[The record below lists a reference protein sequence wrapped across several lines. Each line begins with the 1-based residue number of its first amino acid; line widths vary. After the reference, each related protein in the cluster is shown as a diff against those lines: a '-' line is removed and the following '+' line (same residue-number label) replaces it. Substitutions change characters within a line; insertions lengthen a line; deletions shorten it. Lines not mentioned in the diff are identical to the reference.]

1 MRTLSIR
8 TLFACAAA
16 AVHGAAIA
24 QGAGAFPEPPDARLR
39 AGRTVW
45 LGTCRGCHGNSMS
58 DAPNVKNTKDW
69 QPRLA
74 RGRAALYASALGG
87 RKGQGDIE
95 MPARGG
101 NATLTD
107 DEVRAA
113 VDYMVWLVE
122 PRKETR

>member
-1 MRTLSIR
+1 MGTAPFRML
-8 TLFACAAA
+8 LAGAAL

-24 QGAGAFPEPPDARLR
+24 QGAGPFPEPSDAHLR

-45 LGTCRGCHGNSMS
+45 LGTCRDCHGNSMS
-58 DAPNVKNTKDW
+58 DAPYVKNTKDW

-87 RKGQGDIE
+87 RKGAGGTE

-101 NATLTD
+101 NANLTD
-107 DEVRAA
+107 DQVRAA

-122 PRKETR
+122 PRKEMR

>member
-1 MRTLSIR
+1 MSALPIR
-8 TLFACAAA
+8 MLFCVALGA
-16 AVHGAAIA
+16 HGAAVA
-24 QGAGAFPEPPDARLR
+24 QATVPFPEPSDVRLR

-45 LGTCRGCHGNSMS
+45 LGTCRDCHGNSMS
-58 DAPNVKNTKDW
+58 DAPYVKNTKDW

-87 RKGQGDIE
+87 RKGEGGIE

-101 NATLTD
+101 NAELTD
-107 DEVRAA
+107 DEVKAA

-122 PRKETR
+122 PRKEYP

>member
-1 MRTLSIR
+1 MGTAPFRML
-8 TLFACAAA
+8 LAGAAL
-16 AVHGAAIA
+16 AVHVAAIA
-24 QGAGAFPEPPDARLR
+24 QGAGPFPEPSDAHLR

-45 LGTCRGCHGNSMS
+45 LGTCRDCHGNSMS
-58 DAPNVKNTKDW
+58 DAPTVKNTKDW

-87 RKGQGDIE
+87 RKGAGGTE

-101 NATLTD
+101 NANLTD
-107 DEVRAA
+107 DQVRAA

-122 PRKETR
+122 PRKEMQ